1 MNDDFDANEPASA
14 DELVRNVLR
23 DARAHA
29 QPERHELA
37 SAFLAVQERLHQPE
51 LPLSPSA
58 AALPRRHEARNV
70 ASSGRLAGHARIV
83 GWSALAAAL
92 GFWLGTRYERGLVLE
107 DHTAPVAIAVPA
119 ASASAASAP
128 VAFEAPAAVVVEPSS
143 LPTIAAPES
152 HAVTAPASQGIA
164 PRASARAGKTATART
179 TPRKLDFRQ
188 VLELLR
194 RAERARQGGTP
205 ELSLALLDEI
215 DRGASRDVLREERVI
230 TRTLALCDR
239 GEDERARASAREL
252 AREHGASIYT
262 SRLSQSCAVQAT
274 LESHHNR

>member
-1 MNDDFDANEPASA
+1 MNDDFDADEPASA

-37 SAFLAVQERLHQPE
+37 SAFLAVQERLRQPE

-70 ASSGRLAGHARIV
+70 TSSDRLAGPARII

-92 GFWLGTRYERGLVLE
+92 GFWLCTRYERGLVLD
-107 DHTAPVAIAVPA
+107 DHAAPVGIAAPAAPGPVIEAPPAVVEEPSSEPALAAPEANAVAVPA
-119 ASASAASAP
+119 AQT
-128 VAFEAPAAVVVEPSS
+128 VARRTS
-143 LPTIAAPES
+143 T
-152 HAVTAPASQGIA
+152 HA
-164 PRASARAGKTATART
+164 RKTAVARPT
-179 TPRKLDFRQ
+179 SRSLGFRQ

-215 DRGASRDVLREERVI
+215 DRGAAREVLREERLV
-230 TRTLALCDR
+230 TRTLALCDQ
-239 GEDERARASAREL
+239 GHDERARASAREL
-252 AREHGASIYT
+252 ALEHGASIYA
-262 SRLSQSCAVQAT
+262 SRLSQSCAAQAT
-274 LESHHNR
+274 LETHDNR